1 MNPFTVLEKKE
12 VWLGFLDGACD
23 ANRAVALLEFVNAAS
38 RIDKLLLAGEE
49 GMAGGADAELDVLPS
64 GACFIGG
71 AACAH
76 DHGLLV
82 IWMNFWLHFGKGCVS

>member
-23 ANRAVALLEFVNAAS
+23 ANRAIALLEFVNAAS
-38 RIDKLLLAGEE
+38 RIDKFLLAGEE